1 MKSQVID
8 KNGFPKLFG
17 LLLIFMLISLL
28 CLVQCMFNKTVST
41 KTTYDNNN
49 LPSIELETKIQ
60 AKTWMVDENCRNE
73 ENKSGLFAEKNE
85 PEIIA
90 EPWIV
95 NL

>member
-1 MKSQVID
+1 MRKID
-8 KNGFPKLFG
+8 LN
-17 LLLIFMLISLL
+17 
-28 CLVQCMFNKTVST
+28 
-41 KTTYDNNN
+41 TYNDNNN

>member
-1 MKSQVID
+1 MKSQVIE

-17 LLLIFMLISLL
+17 LLLIFILISLL
-28 CLVQCMFNKTVST
+28 CLVQCMFNKTVSA

-73 ENKSGLFAEKNE
+73 ENKSGLFAKKNE

-95 NL
+95 SL